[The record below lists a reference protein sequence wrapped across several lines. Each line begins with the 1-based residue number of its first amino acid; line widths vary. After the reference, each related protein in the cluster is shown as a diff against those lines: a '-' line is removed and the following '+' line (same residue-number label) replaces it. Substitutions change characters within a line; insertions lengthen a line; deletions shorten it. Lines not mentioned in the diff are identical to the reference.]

1 MTGIDRIFGYSPNYK
16 IKKNEFSLDSS
27 VFNLQNLHI
36 DYTNEF
42 LVTHKGL
49 LSRYYLL
56 TK

>member
-27 VFNLQNLHI
+27 VYNLQNLHI
-36 DYTNEF
+36 DYTNEI

-49 LSRYYLL
+49 LS
-56 TK
+56 

>member
-16 IKKNEFSLDSS
+16 IKNEFSLDSS
-27 VFNLQNLHI
+27 VYNLQNLHI

-49 LSRYYLL
+49 LSRYYVL